1 MDRTRAALQRR
12 GHAVFNIHEPGPA
25 RRFDLLHAFGIEPDL
40 WQLLAHWRLNPAPL
54 VVSPVLVVAP
64 GAPECR
70 YRLAARVPLADF
82 GPRMKVHVL
91 RRAAAAVA
99 LTEAEG
105 RLLGRLAGPEGP
117 PIDVIGNGVDPPS
130 GSRRP
135 AGLELPERF
144 VLLVGGVSERK
155 RQRRTIE
162 ALADSGYHVVVAG
175 GFDGSDVERASWDSA
190 VERTGTTW
198 LGEVARAT
206 VAALLAEAHALV
218 HLSSAEGQSLAV
230 LEALAAGTPV
240 VAGALPANRE
250 LAARYPALVR
260 IARSEAEVGAALGS
274 VSRGRP
280 ADLQSWDEVA
290 ARLEG
295 VYLRALGR

>member
-1 MDRTRAALQRR
+1 MDRTRSALEAL
-12 GHAVFNIHEPGPA
+12 GHTVFHVHEPGPA
-25 RRFDLLHAFGIEPDL
+25 RPFDLLHAFGIEPDL

-64 GAPECR
+64 GAPERR

-82 GPRMKVHVL
+82 GPRMKVDVL

-99 LTEAEG
+99 LTEGEG
-105 RLLGRLAGPEGP
+105 RLLGRLAGADGP
-117 PIDVIGNGVDPPS
+117 PIEVIGNGVDPPS
-130 GSRRP
+130 RSRPP
-135 AGLELPERF
+135 AGLELPGQF

-155 RQRRTIE
+155 RQRRAIE
-162 ALADSGYHVVVAG
+162 ALAGGGYGVVVAG
-175 GFDGSDVERASWDSA
+175 GFDGSDEERALWDAA
-190 VERTGTTW
+190 VDRTGTIW
-198 LGEVARAT
+198 LGEVTRET
-206 VAALLAEAHALV
+206 VASLLGEAHALV

-260 IARSEAEVGAALGS
+260 IARSEADLGAALGS

-280 ADLQSWDEVA
+280 ADLPSWEDVA

-295 VYLRALGR
+295 VYRRALSS